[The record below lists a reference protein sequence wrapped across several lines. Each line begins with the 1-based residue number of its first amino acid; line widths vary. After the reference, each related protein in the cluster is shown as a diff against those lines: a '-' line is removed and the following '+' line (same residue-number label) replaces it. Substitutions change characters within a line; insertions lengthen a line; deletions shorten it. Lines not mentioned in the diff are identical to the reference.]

1 MVINN
6 LLTEFIDV
14 FLFVTCRHAIPSA
27 AAART
32 HRASLHD
39 VKSGQLYL
47 VKEQTYSLQTP
58 IEQMCIIIIMN
69 VF

>member
-47 VKEQTYSLQTP
+47 VKEHTYSFNTATDRA
-58 IEQMCIIIIMN
+58 N
-69 VF
+69 VCYYRAI